1 MAQVLRTIILIVS
14 TLIPIV
20 NPLGSA
26 PMFLALTSSGTP
38 AERKIL
44 SWKVASNSFFL
55 LLGSILIGTH
65 ILSFFGI
72 SVPIVQVG
80 GGLIVISAGWAMLKR
95 EDDEERKEIERNAGG
110 SLLLRK
116 AFYPLTLPLTVGP
129 GSIATAITLGAN
141 SPHSGGN
148 SMALALIAAAVG
160 ALSARFL
167 SFHLL
172 RLCRPDSQ
180 ATWTHSN
187 ERDDAAFGVPADMH
201 RITDRLERHKLS
213 HPHRDRLQLGR
224 GYCSRS
230 RNSLEHFQDRF
241 WNNGE

>member
-95 EDDEERKEIERNAGG
+95 EDDGERKEIERNAGG

-148 SMALALIAAAVG
+148 SMALALIAAAAG
-160 ALSARFL
+160 ALVLAFSVFICYAFADRTAKLLGPTAMSVMMRLSAFL
-167 SFHLL
+167 LTCIGLQIVWNGISSLI
-172 RLCRPDSQ
+172 R
-180 ATWTHSN
+180 TVIVSN
-187 ERDDAAFGVPADMH
+187 
-201 RITDRLERHKLS
+201 
-213 HPHRDRLQLGR
+213 
-224 GYCSRS
+224 
-230 RNSLEHFQDRF
+230 
-241 WNNGE
+241 